1 MAITFDRRAVLAGAG
16 AAFLSGLS
24 PRRAEALAG
33 SEEVFATA
41 FMDNARTYG
50 FAIVN
55 ERGALIHR
63 ETMPGRAHGFT
74 WSAKAGR
81 AVGFARRPGTFA
93 IAFDPFGN
101 RPPVLFHAPE
111 GRHFYGHGVFADD
124 GRLLYAAENDFEA
137 GTGKLGIYDVR
148 DAFRRIGEFDSFGVG
163 PHEVIL
169 MPDGRTLA
177 IANGGIRTH
186 PDFGRA
192 KLNLP
197 EMASTIVLLDS
208 KTGTRLSDFTLP
220 GDRQRMSLRHMV
232 PASDGSLWIG
242 GQYQGDALVPVSPV
256 LRLDRDGEMTSIDLP
271 PEAQSLLAGYVG
283 AVAVSRDGRYAA
295 ASSPRGG
302 GYVVFDVITRQP
314 VSLTTL
320 PRTSGL
326 AATAS
331 GMIASSEHGRIG
343 STDYPLH
350 WDNHIVAIG
359 KSA

>member
-1 MAITFDRRAVLAGAG
+1 MAIVFDRRTFLTGAG

-24 PRRAEALAG
+24 PQRAEALAG
-33 SEEVFATA
+33 AEDLFVTA
-41 FMDNARTYG
+41 FMDDTRTYG

-55 ERGALIHR
+55 EHGVLIHR

-74 WSAKAGR
+74 WSQQTGW

-93 IAFDPFGN
+93 IAFDPFGKKQ
-101 RPPVLFHAPE
+101 PALFHTPE
-111 GRHFYGHGVFADD
+111 ERHFYGHGVFSRN

-137 GTGKLGIYDVR
+137 GAGKIGIYDAR
-148 DAFRRIGEFDSFGVG
+148 DAFRRIGEFDTFGVG

-197 EMASTIVLLDS
+197 EMKSTIVLLDS
-208 KTGTRLSDFTLP
+208 ETGALLSNVVLP
-220 GDRQRMSLRHMV
+220 VDYQRMSLRHMV

-242 GQYQGDALVPVSPV
+242 GQYQGDALASVSPV
-256 LRLDRDGEMTSIDLP
+256 LRLGRDGEMASVALTD
-271 PEAQSLLAGYVG
+271 EARSLLAGYVG
-283 AVAVSRDGRYAA
+283 AVAMSRDGRFAGV
-295 ASSPRGG
+295 SSPKGG
-302 GYVVFDVITRQP
+302 GYVVFDVITKQT

-320 PRTSGL
+320 PRTSGI

-343 STDYPLH
+343 VNNYQLH
-350 WDNHIVAIG
+350 WDNHIAAIG
-359 KSA
+359 

>member
-1 MAITFDRRAVLAGAG
+1 MAIVLDRRTFLCGAG

-24 PRRAEALAG
+24 LRRAEALAG
-33 SEEVFATA
+33 AEDLFVTA
-41 FMDNARTYG
+41 FMDDAKTYG

-63 ETMPGRAHGFT
+63 EAMPGRAHGFT
-74 WSAKAGR
+74 WSRAAGR

-93 IAFDPFGN
+93 IAFDPLGKKQ
-101 RPPVLFHAPE
+101 PVLFHTPE

-124 GRLLYAAENDFEA
+124 GSLLYAAENDFEA
-137 GTGKLGIYDVR
+137 GIGKIGIYDVR
-148 DAFRRIGEFDSFGVG
+148 DAFRRIGEFDTFGVG

-197 EMASTIVLLDS
+197 EMKSTIVLLDS
-208 KTGTRLSDFTLP
+208 ETGALLSTVLLP
-220 GDRQRMSLRHMV
+220 VDHQRMSLRHMV

-242 GQYQGDALVPVSPV
+242 GQFQGDTLSEISPV
-256 LRLDRDGEMTSIDLP
+256 MRLDRDGEITSVALAD
-271 PEAQSLLAGYVG
+271 EARSLLADYVG
-283 AVAVSRDGRYAA
+283 AVAVSRDGRFAGV
-295 ASSPRGG
+295 SSPKGG
-302 GYVVFDVITRQP
+302 GYVVFDVVTKQA
-314 VSLTTL
+314 VALTTL
-320 PRTSGL
+320 PRTSGI

-343 STDYPLH
+343 FKDYPLH
-350 WDNHIVAIG
+350 WDNHIAAVG
-359 KSA
+359 